1 MRVDNA
7 YDWMFHYGNGVVGEF
22 EEADKLWSNMQQQMI
37 NYINSHGGQAGFYDN
52 KHTIARPDWDAVK
65 NVFTGDIDLVQL
77 KQKLG
82 C

>member
-1 MRVDNA
+1 MGVDRIS
-7 YDWMFHYGNGVVGEF
+7 DWMFAAGNFLHNGF
-22 EEADKLWSNMQQQMI
+22 KDADGLWSNMQQQMI
-37 NYINSHGGQAGFYDN
+37 NYVNTHGGQADFYDN

-65 NVFTGDIDLVQL
+65 EYLQGDIDLAQL